1 MAAQLQP
8 QSSPL
13 APASPPASPPN
24 VDSILAAQPKRLE
37 ELNEDVADTDK
48 KVADISAKEGAM
60 KMPELKEVPQ
70 ATAPQTD
77 PAKIWGSSAMLF
89 AALGGLMTRR
99 PLVTAMNAATKVFQ
113 AYKQN
118 DIEAAKTAFD
128 SWKIAN
134 ENAMKIADFQQ
145 KQYKE
150 ALDGYEKD
158 KTGALASLR
167 AKMVAFQ
174 DTTGVQQLDIHGIQG
189 AEQHILELKRLNNEI
204 TRTQADLEEKNDQH
218 QALMGARKAQSDLK
232 QAQASGDP
240 AKVAAAK
247 AELDAAMENIHTI
260 NAAYGK
266 GGAAAQSAGDFTPK
280 MGQLMAAL
288 AEKGVSLP
296 AGMRSRAQQ
305 IQLYQGILD
314 RNQDKS
320 PDEIA
325 DMVKKGQIEFGAQK
339 KETQTAAGIAGKVE
353 VAANELKEFVPLVRQ
368 ASADLKRSNLRSLN
382 ELVQMGD
389 EQISDPTLKKLKGYI
404 VGTLNAYD
412 VLAARGGTDAE
423 KRAENRKQLLSA
435 EGDRA
440 INAALDVIQKESDI
454 AHKASVEATR
464 VPELGDTDNGPGKVG
479 GKAGGDGKRGA
490 ATHTLRGKPIWP
502 SDDGTHWVFE
512 DGSEAK

>member
-13 APASPPASPPN
+13 APAPPPASPPN

-48 KVADISAKEGAM
+48 KVSDISAKEGAM
-60 KMPELKEVPQ
+60 RMPELKEVPQ
-70 ATAPQTD
+70 PTAPQTD

-189 AEQHILELKRLNNEI
+189 AQQHIIELKRLNNEMDK
-204 TRTQADLEEKNDQH
+204 TKADLEEKNDQH
-218 QALMGARKAQSDLK
+218 QALMTARAANTAYK

-240 AKVAAAK
+240 AKIKQAK
-247 AELDAAMENIHTI
+247 DNLDAAMEDIHTI

-266 GGAAAQSAGDFTPK
+266 GGGTSGSFR
-280 MGQLMAAL
+280 
-288 AEKGVSLP
+288 SLP
-296 AGMRSRAQQ
+296 AMVANKYAQEH
-305 IQLYQGILD
+305 
-314 RNQDKS
+314 
-320 PDEIA
+320 PDATAE
-325 DMVKKGQIEFGAQK
+325 DMENF
-339 KETQTAAGIAGKVE
+339 
-353 VAANELKEFVPLVRQ
+353 AANYGEKIKATRDFGTGKQ
-368 ASADLKRSNLRSLN
+368 GDTARSLN
-382 ELVQMGD
+382 VSVSHLDTLRELGRALDNGD
-389 EQISDPTLKKLKGYI
+389 VT
-404 VGTLNAYD
+404 
-412 VLAARGGTDAE
+412 R
-423 KRAENRKQLLSA
+423 
-435 EGDRA
+435 
-440 INAALDVIQKESDI
+440 INAAKQRFAEEFGVPAPTNFDTAKSIVADEVAKGVIGGSTAQNDRETLAAALRRERSFKATEGSIDTFQKLLGGQLGGLRQQYERTTGNKDFDQAFLSPSTRKALEKDPKAVPVVSTQEEYDALPSGAIYTESD
-454 AHKASVEATR
+454 
-464 VPELGDTDNGPGKVG
+464 GK
-479 GKAGGDGKRGA
+479 KYK
-490 ATHTLRGKPIWP
+490 KP
-502 SDDGTHWVFE
+502 
-512 DGSEAK
+512 